1 MHDRFVADHMPA
13 PDAPEGWRNAEAM
26 CAEFADL
33 VCEFVNESPHYKNTS
48 AEMWDE
54 FRFEVSTYC
63 RNAGETLL
71 QRDWDTPELPQ
82 DILQALE
89 RTPAEVQA
97 ELEALASKELVVDDL
112 SSAALIEIG
121 KTTPAGDI
129 ISYLLD
135 LAHEML
141 APFESRV
148 YPGKIILGRSLA
160 RKGIGV
166 RYASQ
171 NEAGAIVAACVH
183 EYIVGTQY
191 RSCLNAHYN
200 GLHAIVLTRG
210 ELDQLSNDILRLEW
224 LEAMERLGM
233 SALQTEMGQAWAKSV
248 RAAPYLDSYILD
260 NSPGHLPRTHRW
272 INALVRWLCYLRAR
286 RRSGC
291 SRKVPHLRFCA
302 HPNCECPAFLHDPT
316 ATAAHREV
324 RPKFYC
330 PLHQGSPGDA
340 RVKRLRAR
348 RKKL

>member
-1 MHDRFVADHMPA
+1 MAG
-13 PDAPEGWRNAEAM
+13 PDAPEGWRNAEAL
-26 CAEFADL
+26 CAEFAGL
-33 VCEFVNESPHYKNTS
+33 VCDVVNDSPQYEKTS
-48 AEMWDE
+48 EVMWDE

-71 QRDWDTPELPQ
+71 QRDWDKPEVPQ
-82 DILQALE
+82 DIIQSLE

-97 ELEALASKELVVDDL
+97 ELDALANKELVVDDL

-121 KTTPAGDI
+121 KTTPSGDI

-135 LAHEML
+135 QGREMV

-148 YPGKIILGRSLA
+148 HPGKIILGRSLA
-160 RKGIGV
+160 RKGTGV
-166 RYASQ
+166 RYASE

-191 RSCLNAHYN
+191 RRVLKAHYRA
-200 GLHAIVLTRG
+200 LHEILLLRE
-210 ELDQLSNDILRLEW
+210 ELDQLSHDIVRLEW

-233 SALQTEMGQAWAKSV
+233 PALRTEMGQAWAESI
-248 RAAPYLDSYILD
+248 RAAPYLDKYVLD
-260 NSPGHLPRTHRW
+260 NSSGHLPVTHRW
-272 INALVRWLCYLRAR
+272 ILALVHWLCYLRAR

-302 HPNCECPAFLHDPT
+302 HPDCKRPAFLHNPT
-316 ATAAHREV
+316 GRAAHREV

-330 PLHQGSPGDA
+330 PLHQGSTSDA
-340 RVKRLRAR
+340 RVKRLRTR
-348 RKKL
+348 RQTL